1 MMKVLHVV
9 LARRFQVDQNRH
21 FAAELV
27 EGIEIDFVRCAVGDR
42 GQMNKTVG
50 RAADRLHHDLGIPER
65 RRRQDLARLRSL
77 GFRHRRRHF
86 SACFGGTK
94 ALGMR
99 RRDRRAH
106 RQRQAKRLGHASHRA
121 RRPHHHAGADRWRE
135 PPVDR
140 LDLTIVDLAGA
151 VLRPQPPA
159 IGAGPQHLALV
170 MPDNHRP
177 DGNDNGRQIGA
188 DRGHDL
194 RRQGLVASAD
204 HDDGVHRLGAD
215 HLLGIHRHQVAQ
227 IHRGRKCKALGDRDG
242 RKHHRHR
249 A

>member
-27 EGIEIDFVRCAVGDR
+27 ECIEIDLVRCAVGDC

-86 SACFGGTK
+86 SACLGGTK

-140 LDLTIVDLAGA
+140 LDLDHRRSRRRGTSPTAAGN
-151 VLRPQPPA
+151 RCTPPA
-159 IGAGPQHLALV
+159 P
-170 MPDNHRP
+170 RP
-177 DGNDNGRQIGA
+177 CDARQPSA
-188 DRGHDL
+188 
-194 RRQGLVASAD
+194 RRE
-204 HDDGVHRLGAD
+204 
-215 HLLGIHRHQVAQ
+215 
-227 IHRGRKCKALGDRDG
+227 
-242 RKHHRHR
+242 
-249 A
+249 